1 MSSRPFNR
9 SKAGDILTDAGT
21 QVDRGYIAV
30 VAYSATE
37 AVVGDTDALLND
49 GACSGT
55 AATTLTPTGTLP
67 CARNIVI
74 TADGTADDIK
84 AVQAV
89 VHGTNIAGETISETM
104 PAFTVNTKGAVTGS
118 KAFATVTSVVV
129 PAMDGAGVT
138 LDIGFGSVLGLPF
151 ELSRNTLLYT
161 FFNNV
166 KESTPATIAT
176 SASAVESNT
185 ITLASTLDGSAIK
198 AYFVV

>member
-1 MSSRPFNR
+1 MSSRPFDR

-21 QVDRGYIAV
+21 QVDRAYGAIV
-30 VAYSATE
+30 TYSATE

-74 TADGTADDIK
+74 TAGGTAGDIK

-89 VHGTNIAGETISETM
+89 VHGTNVAGETISETM
-104 PAFTVNTKGAVTGS
+104 PAFTVNTAGAVTGS
-118 KAFATVTSVVV
+118 KAFETVTSVVV

-138 LDIGFGSVLGLPF
+138 LDIGFGALLGLPF

-166 KESTPATIAT
+166 KESTPATVT
-176 SASAVESNT
+176 VSASAIESNT
-185 ITLASTLDGSAIK
+185 ISLASTLDGSAVK
-198 AYFVV
+198 AYFLV

>member
-1 MSSRPFNR
+1 MSSRPFDR

-21 QVDRGYIAV
+21 RVDRGYFAV

-37 AVVGDTDALLND
+37 AVAADADALLND

-74 TADGTADDIK
+74 TAGGTADDIK

-104 PAFTVNTKGAVTGS
+104 PAFTVNTAGAVTGS

-138 LDIGFGSVLGLPF
+138 VDVGFGVKLGLPYK
-151 ELSRNTLLYT
+151 LARNTCHFA
-161 FFNNV
+161 FFANA
-166 KESTPATIAT
+166 KESTAPTVAV
-176 SASAVESNT
+176 SASAIESNT
-185 ITLASTLDGSAIK
+185 MTLNSTLDGSAIK